1 MPKTLPLKICFVLLI
16 ALLAGTRARA
26 EQSLVS
32 NQAAS
37 QLGLQRAWFAQARV
51 DPSRDH
57 VVQWLL
63 DQDQLLAL
71 MSDGTVQALDAST
84 GQTLWTTELGLLGGA
99 PLSGIA
105 ANSKYLAL
113 LGTARLYLL
122 DRTDGH
128 QLWSRRTYGASTTAP
143 ALSQKF
149 AYVALMNGRVEGY
162 PLQDPTGPVWHFQ
175 SLGHLSQ
182 SPTTTD
188 QSVSW
193 ASDSGFLYVARPNS
207 HRMQFQINT
216 HRKIVSPPAQRG
228 SLLYTGSLDGY
239 LHCFDAQSGSIRWR
253 YAADF
258 AIVRSP
264 VIVGDQV
271 YVASQAPALHA
282 VHAQTGEPLW
292 QVHGVR
298 QFVAQG
304 KRQTYGIDGD
314 GTLIAVEN
322 ATGGVVGQLQTRSDN
337 RALANAQSDR
347 IYLVNDRGLVQCLHE
362 IGSDQPLWHRDPS
375 GHRDPS
381 AEDAE
386 NSETTP
392 ATNPPATV
400 ASDQNP
406 FSPFQADDNGADD
419 NGADDNGSDD
429 DGTNNNAADNNDDP
443 ADDDNPF
450 AF

>member
-1 MPKTLPLKICFVLLI
+1 MPTTLPLRIGF
-16 ALLAGTRARA
+16 ALLLALLVGAQARA
-26 EQSLVS
+26 EKSLVS
-32 NQAAS
+32 NRAAA
-37 QLGLQRAWFAQARV
+37 QLGLQSAWFAQARV

-63 DQDQLLAL
+63 DDDHLLAL
-71 MSDGTVQALDAST
+71 VSNGTVQALDATT
-84 GQTLWTTELGLLGGA
+84 GQTIWTTELGISDGT

-105 ANSKYLAL
+105 ANSQYLAL

-143 ALSQKF
+143 ALSRKF

-175 SLGHLSQ
+175 SLGHMSQ
-182 SPTTTD
+182 SPTTTHHT
-188 QSVSW
+188 VSW
-193 ASDSGFLYVARPNS
+193 ASDSGFLYVAQADS

-216 HRKIVSPPAQRG
+216 HRKIVSPPTERG
-228 SLLYTGSLDGY
+228 AFLYAGSLDGY

-258 AIVRSP
+258 AIASSP
-264 VIVGDQV
+264 VVVGDQV

-282 VHAQTGEPLW
+282 VHAETGEPLW
-292 QVHGVR
+292 QLPGAQ

-304 KRQTYGIDGD
+304 QRQTYGIDGY

-322 ATGGVVGQLQTRSDN
+322 ATGGVVGHLQTRSDN

-362 IGSDQPLWHRDPS
+362 IGSDQPRWHRDPS
-375 GHRDPS
+375 GHRDPPAGDAKN
-381 AEDAE
+381 AEDAP
-386 NSETTP
+386 ETD
-392 ATNPPATV
+392 PPTTV
-400 ASDQNP
+400 APDQNP
-406 FSPFQADDNGADD
+406 FSPFQSEDEDNRADNNTADDNDD
-419 NGADDNGSDD
+419 PV
-429 DGTNNNAADNNDDP
+429 NDDP

-450 AF
+450 SF